1 LDEKEKLRR
10 ANDYL
15 MFFMDDLC
23 GYDFS
28 RMDDEDIESWAKRI
42 YMKSSSLKTLGEEC
56 RQSIMMLSCCDQ
68 GALR

>member
-23 GYDFS
+23 EYDFS

-68 GALR
+68 GALQ

>member
-23 GYDFS
+23 EYDFS

-68 GALR
+68 GAIR

>member
-23 GYDFS
+23 EYDFS
-28 RMDDEDIESWAKRI
+28 RMDNEDIESWAKRI

-56 RQSIMMLSCCDQ
+56 RQSIMMLNCCDQ

>member
-23 GYDFS
+23 EYDFS

>member
-1 LDEKEKLRR
+1 MREEKLRK

-23 GYDFS
+23 EYNFS
-28 RMDDEDIESWAKRI
+28 RMEGETNEEWAKRI

-56 RQSIMMLSCCDQ
+56 RKSIMMLNCCEQ
-68 GALR
+68 GATQ

>member
-1 LDEKEKLRR
+1 MDEKEKLRR

-23 GYDFS
+23 EYDFS

-68 GALR
+68 GAIR